1 MQVCTSLQ
9 TDNHSSTHHLVSY
22 RPGALPAAQP
32 TALKETNVVIMMMM
46 VVMTMMM
53 MVMMD
58 LTVVSDAAGDAVLG
72 RRRNGHELRG
82 LDRRQ
87 QIQRRR
93 RRRRR
98 RGRRRWQLSGPDG
111 RVRVVADQDRTAL
124 PL

>member
-1 MQVCTSLQ
+1 
-9 TDNHSSTHHLVSY
+9 
-22 RPGALPAAQP
+22 
-32 TALKETNVVIMMMM
+32 MMIM

-53 MVMMD
+53 MMD

-93 RRRRR
+93 GR
-98 RGRRRWQLSGPDG
+98 RGRRWQLSGPDG
-111 RVRVVADQDRTAL
+111 RVRVVADQDRAAL